1 MEWVKWISH
10 TGPKWPAMHRVCQ
23 DCPWHASSMHL
34 LVGGEDQA
42 ETSAGGQAHLEPS
55 PGDARMVGIDVE
67 QFDPER
73 DRDGPH
79 EVAWACLVCADA
91 LSDALHA
98 LHRSEPGWLNLG
110 VVYMDMFKKPG
121 WFWWGILYTSS
132 IICALYSIIVFV
144 CSFFFSSCL
153 LHGISF

>member
-1 MEWVKWISH
+1 
-10 TGPKWPAMHRVCQ
+10 
-23 DCPWHASSMHL
+23 
-34 LVGGEDQA
+34 
-42 ETSAGGQAHLEPS
+42 
-55 PGDARMVGIDVE
+55 
-67 QFDPER
+67 
-73 DRDGPH
+73 
-79 EVAWACLVCADA
+79 VAWACLVCADA
-91 LSDALHA
+91 LSDTLHA